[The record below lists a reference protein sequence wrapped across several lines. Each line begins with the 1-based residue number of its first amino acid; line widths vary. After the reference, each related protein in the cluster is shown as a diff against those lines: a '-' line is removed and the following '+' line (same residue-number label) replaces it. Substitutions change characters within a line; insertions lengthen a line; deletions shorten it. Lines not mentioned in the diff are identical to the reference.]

1 MQRIGSRLMP
11 NYGGLVR
18 YFKGKAST
26 SNFSNTA
33 NNARKVL
40 YCIAVGTTA
49 SGLVYYSINYNQQ
62 KLYAENSA
70 ERFAE
75 EEEKP
80 QPEKWTL
87 YQYATC
93 PFCCKVRAYL
103 DFYGVEYDIVE
114 VNPIFRNEI
123 KFSEYRK
130 VPILKSGDVQ
140 VCLYC
145 FKLSDWKIY
154 RFQVYN
160 SLKTKWRCR
169 SMGSYQ

>member
-11 NYGGLVR
+11 NYGGVVT
-18 YFKGKAST
+18 YFKSKAST

-33 NNARKVL
+33 NKNARKVL

-140 VCLYC
+140 VCLYYV
-145 FKLSDWKIY
+145 LN
-154 RFQVYN
+154 FQTGRSIDFS
-160 SLKTKWRCR
+160 SLQFTK
-169 SMGSYQ
+169 SKVAL

>member
-11 NYGGLVR
+11 NYGGVVT
-18 YFKGKAST
+18 YFKSKAST

-33 NNARKVL
+33 NKNARKVL

-62 KLYAENSA
+62 KLYAEKSA
-70 ERFAE
+70 ERFSE

-140 VCLYC
+140 VCLYYV
-145 FKLSDWKIY
+145 LN
-154 RFQVYN
+154 FQTGRSIDFS
-160 SLKTKWRCR
+160 SLQFTK
-169 SMGSYQ
+169 SKVAL

>member
-18 YFKGKAST
+18 YFKSKAST
-26 SNFSNTA
+26 SSFSNTA
-33 NNARKVL
+33 NKNTRKVL

-49 SGLVYYSINYNQQ
+49 SGLVYCTINYNQQ

-70 ERFAE
+70 ERFSV

-103 DFYGVEYDIVE
+103 DFYGVEYNIVE

-140 VCLYC
+140 VCLYYVLNLQTGRSID
-145 FKLSDWKIY
+145 FS
-154 RFQVYN
+154 
-160 SLKTKWRCR
+160 SLQFTKNKVAL
-169 SMGSYQ
+169 

>member
-1 MQRIGSRLMP
+1 MP

-18 YFKGKAST
+18 YIKSKAST

-33 NNARKVL
+33 NKNARKVL

-62 KLYAENSA
+62 KLYAEKSA
-70 ERFAE
+70 ERFSE

-140 VCLYC
+140 VCLYYVLNLQTGRSID
-145 FKLSDWKIY
+145 FS
-154 RFQVYN
+154 
-160 SLKTKWRCR
+160 SLQFTKNKVAL
-169 SMGSYQ
+169 

>member
-11 NYGGLVR
+11 NHRGLVR
-18 YFKGKAST
+18 CFKSKAST

-33 NNARKVL
+33 NKNTKKVL
-40 YCIAVGTTA
+40 YCIAVGTTT
-49 SGLVYYSINYNQQ
+49 SGLMYYTINYNQQ

-70 ERFAE
+70 ERFSE

-80 QPEKWTL
+80 QSTKWTL

-140 VCLYC
+140 VRWYYVLT
-145 FKLSDWKIY
+145 FKRQPQKMVNHSRRID
-154 RFQVYN
+154 
-160 SLKTKWRCR
+160 
-169 SMGSYQ
+169 

>member
-1 MQRIGSRLMP
+1 MP

-18 YFKGKAST
+18 SFKSKAST

-33 NNARKVL
+33 NKNARKVL

-62 KLYAENSA
+62 KLYAEKSA
-70 ERFAE
+70 ERFSE

-140 VCLYC
+140 VCLYYVLNLQTGRSID
-145 FKLSDWKIY
+145 FS
-154 RFQVYN
+154 
-160 SLKTKWRCR
+160 SLQFTKNKVAL
-169 SMGSYQ
+169 

>member
-11 NYGGLVR
+11 SNGGLVR
-18 YFKGKAST
+18 YFKSKANT
-26 SNFSNTA
+26 NNFSNTA
-33 NNARKVL
+33 NKNTSKVL
-40 YCIAVGTTA
+40 YCIAAGTTT
-49 SGLVYYSINYNQQ
+49 SGLMYYTVNYNQQ

-70 ERFAE
+70 ERFSE

-80 QPEKWTL
+80 QPKKWTL

-130 VPILKSGDVQ
+130 VPILKFSDVQ
-140 VCLYC
+140 VRLCYVLN
-145 FKLSDWKIY
+145 FQTGRSIDFSDLQFTKNKLT
-154 RFQVYN
+154 
-160 SLKTKWRCR
+160 L
-169 SMGSYQ
+169 